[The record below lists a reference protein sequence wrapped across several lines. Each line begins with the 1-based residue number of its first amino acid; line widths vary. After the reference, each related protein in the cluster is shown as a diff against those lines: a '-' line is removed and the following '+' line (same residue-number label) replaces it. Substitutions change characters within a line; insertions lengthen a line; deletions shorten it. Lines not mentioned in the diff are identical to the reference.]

1 MTSWGSW
8 VIGRAVVRCDVS
20 DVGGWAGVLDEDGA
34 LEVGDE
40 DPVAVLDD
48 EDSLARWRLTMEVTL
63 RRRMEP
69 FLRRRMEPFLRSRI
83 TRVTSGRS
91 TGRGVCSPWGSR
103 PGRGR
108 SGLGRGTSAFGVSS
122 QAVSGVTL
130 PASPWWGRSVL

>member
-1 MTSWGSW
+1 M
-8 VIGRAVVRCDVS
+8 
-20 DVGGWAGVLDEDGA
+20 LDEDGA

-69 FLRRRMEPFLRSRI
+69 FLRSGI
-83 TRVTSGRS
+83 TRVTLGSS
-91 TGRGVCSPWGSR
+91 TGRGVCSPWGSC

-108 SGLGRGTSAFGVSS
+108 SGLGRGASAFGVSS
-122 QAVSGVTL
+122 QAVSGFTL